1 MSRAGT
7 SIICQQGRLSNVP
20 VMVVCETIKFSERV
34 QLDSFVFNELGDP
47 DELLKDH
54 RSDDDYHG
62 HESLDL
68 PKDSKTSAPNTACRP
83 LAASSWSTPIKNWR
97 SIPNLNLLNILH
109 DVTPPE
115 FITVVVCEVGLIPAT
130 SIPVVLR
137 EYNIAANN

>member
-1 MSRAGT
+1 MSRTGT

-47 DELLKDH
+47 DELFKDH
-54 RSDDDYHG
+54 RQ
-62 HESLDL
+62 
-68 PKDSKTSAPNTACRP
+68 DSKYCERDSFNLSSESRTCAPNTPHRP
-83 LAASSWSTPIKNWR
+83 LATTLWTTPIKNWR
-97 SIPNLNLLNILH
+97 SILNLNLLNILH

-115 FITVVVCEVGLIPAT
+115 FITVVICEVGLIPAT